1 MGLVGGGDK
10 GSKDNAP
17 ALVSRYRRGTTPTL
31 ASLRVRSRVKL
42 AARLGLRGR
51 GAMERAGEGGEDSSP
66 LETRK
71 VRPVVFAEHQGGGG
85 GRRCW
90 RGGISPSAANV
101 SARLR
106 CPNAVK
112 RRRPRHTASE
122 SLVRVASGAPSAA
135 RARCVVVRCT
145 RCRFSAAV
153 ISVELRRSHAPRG
166 RSDHHAR

>member
-1 MGLVGGGDK
+1 MGGGEK

-85 GRRCW
+85 SALLAGRNLPF
-90 RGGISPSAANV
+90 RGQCVCTSP
-101 SARLR
+101 L
-106 CPNAVK
+106 P
-112 RRRPRHTASE
+112 
-122 SLVRVASGAPSAA
+122 
-135 RARCVVVRCT
+135 
-145 RCRFSAAV
+145 
-153 ISVELRRSHAPRG
+153 
-166 RSDHHAR
+166 